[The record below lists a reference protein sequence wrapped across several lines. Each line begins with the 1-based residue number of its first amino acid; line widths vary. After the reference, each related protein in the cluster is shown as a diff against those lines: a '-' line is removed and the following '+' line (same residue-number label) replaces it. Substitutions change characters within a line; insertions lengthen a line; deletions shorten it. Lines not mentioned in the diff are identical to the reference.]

1 MTEEGI
7 FRSPSKG
14 KKLCGTTNTDMDAQT
29 SKRSGEKLMAG
40 STSWR
45 QQYRRFAAAIG
56 PGVITGAADDDPS
69 GIATYSLAGAQF
81 GTSMLWTAFLT
92 WPLMGPV
99 QMMCARIGMVTG
111 SGLAFAL
118 QKKFP
123 RSLVMF
129 AAIALLFANTLNVA
143 SDLAAMADA
152 GEMVSGVKSHLFV
165 IIFAILISVATIKL
179 RYDQIAMTLKWL
191 ALALFAYV
199 IAAFQV
205 HPHWPEI
212 GRAAILPSLPKN
224 KDEWGMLVAILGTT
238 ISPYLFFWQTS
249 LEVEREKTHGKNTV
263 AKRRGATGD
272 EIVERKFDVGLGTFF
287 SNFVMFFIIVTTAMT
302 LHAKGITHLET
313 SRQVAEALRP
323 IAGKF
328 AYALYTVGL
337 VGVGFLAI
345 PTLTGSAAYALGDVF
360 HWKQGLDEKLR
371 RARFF
376 YATILLSTIGAVVMD
391 FANINPVKALYW
403 TALVN
408 GVLAPFLLVGILLV
422 ACDAKIMN
430 QQPSSLL
437 GRVMVVVVIVM
448 MFVAAVAMFVV

>member
-1 MTEEGI
+1 MRDIKKHFQRFTE
-7 FRSPSKG
+7 
-14 KKLCGTTNTDMDAQT
+14 
-29 SKRSGEKLMAG
+29 
-40 STSWR
+40 
-45 QQYRRFAAAIG
+45 AIG

-69 GIATYSLAGAQF
+69 GIATYSLTGAQF

-92 WPLMGPV
+92 WPLMAPV

-123 RSLVMF
+123 RWLVML
-129 AAIALLFANTLNVA
+129 AALALLFANTLNVA
-143 SDLAAMADA
+143 SDLSGMADA
-152 GEMVSGVKSHLFV
+152 AEMMTGVNSHLFV
-165 IIFAILISVATIKL
+165 ILFAVVISIATVKL
-179 RYDQIAMTLKWL
+179 RYSQIANTLKWL
-191 ALALFAYV
+191 AVALFAYV

-205 HPHWPEI
+205 HPKWSEI
-212 GRAAILPSLPKN
+212 GRASFTLVLPKT
-224 KDEWGMLVAILGTT
+224 KDGWGMLVAILGTT
-238 ISPYLFFWQTS
+238 ISPYLFFWQSS
-249 LEVEREKTHGKNTV
+249 LEVETDKSAGKNTV
-263 AKRRGATGD
+263 DQRRGAT
-272 EIVERKFDVGLGTFF
+272 EEQIVDRKFDVGLGTFF

-302 LHAKGITHLET
+302 LHAKGVTHPET

-323 IAGKF
+323 IAGRF

-337 VGVGFLAI
+337 LGVGFLAI

-360 HWKQGLDEKLR
+360 RWKQGLDEKLR

-376 YATILLSTIGAVVMD
+376 YATIVLSTIAAVTMD

-403 TALVN
+403 TAVVN

-422 ACDAKIMN
+422 ACDSKIMN

-437 GRVMVVVVIVM
+437 GRLMVMVVIVV
-448 MFVAAVAMFVV
+448 MFAAAVAMFIV